1 MNRKISKTE
10 MAVKGAGAMLFMFL
24 LCCVAFTAAYFL
36 TRWFYETHPVSWSD
50 FIVQLVNW
58 GLGLFLLI
66 LLGFVVSIVTRPK
79 QVIVWNEMMA
89 ALRRIAKGD
98 FNVIIDQEGKY
109 RGQMGEFVNSI
120 NEMTQEL
127 KQVERL
133 RQQFISDVSHEIQS
147 PLTSIRGFANT
158 LQRED
163 LSREEQRR
171 YLSIIEK
178 ETVRLSRLS
187 DNLMKLTSLE
197 SDQVDWEKQHYRL
210 DKQLEHVVL
219 SCEPQWLE
227 KELDIELDTEPCH
240 IRANEELL
248 SQIWLNLL
256 HNAIK
261 FTPQGGSIRLS
272 LKKQDGTA
280 RVEVA
285 DTGIGISQEDQQ
297 RIFERFYKGDK
308 QRTRTAE
315 GNGLGLSIVHK
326 ITELHGGTVRVK
338 SKPDE
343 GTVFEVVLP
352 LNEREQ

>member
-1 MNRKISKTE
+1 MKRKISKTE
-10 MAVKGAGAMLFMFL
+10 MAVKGAGGLLLVFL
-24 LCCVAFTAAYFL
+24 LSCVAFTAAYFL
-36 TRWFYETHPVSWSD
+36 TRWFYETHTVSWND

-58 GLGLFLLI
+58 GLGLILLI

-79 QVIVWNEMMA
+79 QVIIWNEMMA

-98 FNVIIDQEGKY
+98 FNVVIDQEGKY
-109 RGQMGEFVNSI
+109 RGQIGEFVDSI

-127 KQVERL
+127 RQVERL

-147 PLTSIRGFANT
+147 PLTSIRGFAST

-163 LSREEQRR
+163 LSREEQKR

-197 SDQVDWEKQHYRL
+197 SDHVEWEKKRYRL
-210 DKQLEHVVL
+210 DTQLEDIVL
-219 SCEPQWLE
+219 SCEPQWLA
-227 KELDIELDTEPCH
+227 KDLDVELEAESCYYLG
-240 IRANEELL
+240 NEELL

-261 FTPQGGSIRLS
+261 FTPNGGSVRLS
-272 LKKQDGTA
+272 LKKLGDSV
-280 RVEVA
+280 RVQVS
-285 DTGIGISQEDQQ
+285 DTGIGIATADQQ

-326 ITELHGGTVRVK
+326 IVELHDGAVRVR
-338 SKPDE
+338 SKPGE

-352 LNEREQ
+352 LSE

>member
-1 MNRKISKTE
+1 MKRKMSRSEIV
-10 MAVKGAGAMLFMFL
+10 VKGASAILFVFL

-36 TRWFYETHPVSWSD
+36 TRWFYETHPVSRSD

-58 GLGLFLLI
+58 GLGLVFLI
-66 LLGFVVSIVTRPK
+66 LLGFVGSIVTRPK
-79 QVIVWNEMMA
+79 QIIIWNEMMA

-98 FNVIIDQEGKY
+98 FNVVIDQEGKY
-109 RGQMGEFVNSI
+109 RGQMGEFVESI

-127 KQVERL
+127 RQVERL

-178 ETVRLSRLS
+178 ETIRLSRLS

-197 SDQVDWEKQHYRL
+197 SDHVEWEKQRYRL

-219 SCEPQWLE
+219 SCEPQWLD
-227 KELDIELDTEPCH
+227 KELDIELDTEPCP
-240 IRANEELL
+240 ILANEELL

-272 LKKQDGTA
+272 LKKLDGAA
-280 RVEVA
+280 RVDVS
-285 DTGIGISQEDQQ
+285 DTGIGIPRDDQQ

-308 QRTRTAE
+308 QRTRTAD

-338 SKPDE
+338 STPGE

-352 LNEREQ
+352 LGDSVQ